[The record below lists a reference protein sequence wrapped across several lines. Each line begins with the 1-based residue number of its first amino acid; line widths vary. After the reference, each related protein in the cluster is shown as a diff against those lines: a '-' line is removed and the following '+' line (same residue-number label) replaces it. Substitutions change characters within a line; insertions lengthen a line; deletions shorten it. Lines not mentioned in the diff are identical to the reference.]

1 MKIDKN
7 KNGQITANELQ
18 EYFEENKDS
27 LAMQH
32 QSINKKM
39 ILDFMEQ
46 IDQNKNSSIDYR
58 EFIAAT
64 VRRKLFGDA
73 HSAKKNFN
81 LIVQSFN
88 FFDLDENGLISK
100 DEMALILRKE
110 NPDISDEI
118 IEFMMQEVD
127 TNNDGVCSFEEFINM
142 MRVKFEE
149 EEQQSEVYRE
159 Y

>member
-1 MKIDKN
+1 
-7 KNGQITANELQ
+7 
-18 EYFEENKDS
+18 
-27 LAMQH
+27 
-32 QSINKKM
+32 
-39 ILDFMEQ
+39 MEQ